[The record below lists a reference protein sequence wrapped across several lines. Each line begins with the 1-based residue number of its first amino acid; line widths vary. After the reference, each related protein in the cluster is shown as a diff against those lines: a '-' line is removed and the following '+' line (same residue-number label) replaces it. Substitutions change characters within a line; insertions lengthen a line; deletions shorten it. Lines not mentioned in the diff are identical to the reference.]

1 MGKKSLVEVMQMF
14 QPTVPRTG
22 LGRALAMME
31 LIFHA
36 SVRHVRKSNGNAV
49 IGLLVSVVQSLV
61 GIGVMVLM
69 FTLIGRGVGTQVRG
83 DFILYIMSGVFS
95 FMTHSKTIKAVS
107 SADGPTS
114 AMMKHAP
121 MNTIIAISAAA
132 ISSLYLQTLSAAVIL
147 FGYHALWT
155 PISIDQPVGVA
166 AMYLLSWS
174 SGIGIGLIFKAVTP
188 WAPDV
193 FGVLTTAYTRANM
206 VFSGKMFVANQTPG
220 YILAMF
226 SWNPLFHCIDQT
238 RGYMFLNY
246 DPKFSNWMY
255 PLVVTFVLLV
265 IGLMGERFT
274 EKHASASWGAKR

>member
-1 MGKKSLVEVMQMF
+1 MF

>member
-1 MGKKSLVEVMQMF
+1 MF

-22 LGRALAMME
+22 FGRTLAMME

-49 IGLLVSVVQSLV
+49 IGLLISVVQSLV
-61 GIGVMVLM
+61 GIGIMVLM

-95 FMTHSKTIKAVS
+95 FMTHSKTIRAVS

-121 MNTIIAISAAA
+121 MNTIISISAAA
-132 ISSLYLQTLSAAVIL
+132 LSALYLQTLSAAVIL

-155 PISIDQPVGVA
+155 PITIDEPVGVA

-174 SGIGIGLIFKAVTP
+174 SGIGIGLIFKALTP
-188 WAPDV
+188 WAPDF
-193 FGVLTTAYTRANM
+193 FGVLTTAYSRANM

-220 YILAMF
+220 YILVMF

-255 PLVVTFVLLV
+255 PLVITFVLIV

>member
-1 MGKKSLVEVMQMF
+1 VGKKSLVEVMQMF